1 MLSSMTATARAG
13 LIAPVITGRSPRT
26 ITVRKVPHRTAQ
38 GHLMRLREK
47 HPGFTCSWPSSSIF
61 ERREIVFW
69 PARQRGVAWCWSP
82 AVGRSCVVRV
92 HVHVRGWSGD
102 RGRSQWGARLL
113 GARLLGARLL
123 GARLLGARLLGL
135 PRTNQSQARAC
146 RLPLRGLLLRCIFST
161 SITLL
166 SGTAGLM

>member
-69 PARQRGVAWCWSP
+69 PARQRGVAWCWSH

-123 GARLLGARLLGL
+123 GARLLGARLLG
-135 PRTNQSQARAC
+135 ARLAC
-146 RLPLRGLLLRCIFST
+146 WGRGCRRGS
-161 SITLL
+161 
-166 SGTAGLM
+166 SGGPSYCGAENAEH

>member
-123 GARLLGARLLGL
+123 GARLLGARLLGA
-135 PRTNQSQARAC
+135 RQACWGRGC
-146 RLPLRGLLLRCIFST
+146 RRGS
-161 SITLL
+161 
-166 SGTAGLM
+166 SGGPSYCGAENAEH